1 MLVTFN
7 HLRINSEVNMDNKD
21 FGNMLERRTKM
32 FALRIINLSSEMSD
46 SIENKIIRNQIV
58 KSGTSIGANYREA
71 NKSRSK
77 ADFRNKIKIC
87 LGEANETI
95 YWLELMLD
103 SARIDKTKGL
113 QIYNEC
119 QELVAIFT
127 SIVQKLVKR

>member
-1 MLVTFN
+1 
-7 HLRINSEVNMDNKD
+7 MDNKD